1 MAKKREPTKLD
12 LDMIQCVKDG
22 YGCHYGA
29 WKAAQKPVPIKRDV
43 IPEGWRVCI
52 GCGKPFKPKTLH
64 SKQIYC
70 DVTCQ
75 KQYYRIK
82 YKERNNQ
89 SSRESYYR
97 KKEAAAN
104 G

>member
-1 MAKKREPTKLD
+1 MAKKREPTKLE
-12 LDMIQCVKDG
+12 LDMIECEKAGFGV
-22 YGCHYGA
+22 HYGA
-29 WKAAQKPVPIKRDV
+29 WKATQKPVPIEKG
-43 IPEGWRVCI
+43 IPEGFRICI
-52 GCGKPFKPKTLH
+52 GCGKPFKPNTPN

-82 YKERNNQ
+82 YRERNKQ
-89 SSRESYYR
+89 SSMESYYR